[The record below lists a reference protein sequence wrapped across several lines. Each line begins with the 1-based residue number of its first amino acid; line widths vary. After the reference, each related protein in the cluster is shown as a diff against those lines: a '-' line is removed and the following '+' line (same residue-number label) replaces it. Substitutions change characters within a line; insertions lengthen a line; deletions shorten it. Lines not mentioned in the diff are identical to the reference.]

1 MKKKLFLTVGVF
13 LLIFITFIGYWMEDK
28 GKNIVIES
36 RNTKVFIEKKYLNK
50 VEMISFVIKAERG
63 VDRVKKYLGEEN
75 IKHQGKVNIYL
86 REGSFVSTGHGGVV
100 TLSYVKER
108 EDPYIHEL
116 VHVLAGAGRSGWWIR
131 EGFAVYLNDTFSVN
145 SLPNFGKDLH
155 ELSRLYLEKGQY
167 KEVLGMDGKG
177 DYVHFGK
184 TRRADYTF
192 CGSLV
197 KFIIENYGKE
207 YFFKLY
213 NEENLDFFLREEGRD
228 ILEEWKGKLA
238 VRE

>member
-1 MKKKLFLTVGVF
+1 MKKILFLIIGIF
-13 LLIFITFIGYWMEDK
+13 LLIFIIFSGYWMEDK

-50 VEMISFVIKAERG
+50 IEILSFVIKAERG
-63 VDRVKKYLGEEN
+63 VDRVKRYLGEEN
-75 IKHQGKVNIYL
+75 IKHQGKINIYL
-86 REGSFVSTGHGGVV
+86 RKGDFVSTGHGGVV
-100 TLSYVKER
+100 TLSYVKEK
-108 EDPYIHEL
+108 EAPYIHEL

-131 EGFAVYLNDTFSVN
+131 EGLAVYLNDAFSVN
-145 SLPNFGKDLH
+145 SLPNFGEDLH

-167 KEVLGMDGKG
+167 KEVLGMDGKD

-184 TRRADYTF
+184 TRKADYIF

-228 ILEEWKGKLA
+228 VLEGWKKALA
-238 VRE
+238 KGE